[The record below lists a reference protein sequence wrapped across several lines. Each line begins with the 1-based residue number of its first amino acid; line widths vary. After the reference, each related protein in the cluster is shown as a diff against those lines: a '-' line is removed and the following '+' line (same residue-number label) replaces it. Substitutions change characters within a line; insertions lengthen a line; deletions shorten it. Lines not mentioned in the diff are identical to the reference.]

1 MLCNE
6 QKLRQSKY
14 SEELGAEVCFLVWL
28 ALLIVRNP
36 NTDLLAILEGTRAH
50 HHAIFSKPFPI
61 PMQLIRLHL
70 S

>member
-1 MLCNE
+1 M
-6 QKLRQSKY
+6 LRQSKY
-14 SEELGAEVCFLVWL
+14 CEELGAEVSFLVWL
-28 ALLIVRNP
+28 ALLIVCDP

-50 HHAIFSKPFPI
+50 DHAIFPKPLPI